1 MATIRRL
8 YLYAVS
14 LVSLEVVIWGAIG
27 LARSIFAG
35 QEVGGSVSRLAG
47 PLSQV
52 LVGVPVFGL
61 HWWLAQR
68 SALKDPEERTARLRA
83 VFFYG
88 ALLGTLVPMVQNAL
102 ALFNRLFL
110 MLFELSPLQ
119 AMFGGSQT
127 WSDNLIAM
135 LVNGVAAAYLF
146 SVLRLDWRLASPG
159 DDWQAVRRLYRYLWL
174 LYGLAMVVFGVQQAL
189 KYILGIQAVGS
200 GLQNSL
206 ANGLAL
212 LLVGIPLWLYVNQ
225 RIQLTLDEPGEADSL
240 VRLVVLYLLSLA
252 SVVSVLT
259 SGGMVVYVL
268 LRAALG
274 ETFTLVTF
282 LARLSDPLSV
292 AVPLGGVWAYYGRML
307 TREMSALPDL
317 PRRAGLRQRPGLR
330 RVYYYVLALLGLGT
344 TFIGLQNLLSF
355 LLTQAINPSAIGLN
369 VLRTLLAGA
378 LAALAV
384 GLPLW
389 LLTWRPMMREAA
401 LEGEDGDHAR
411 RSQVR
416 KAYLYL
422 ALFAGVMG
430 VMFSTGSLLYQ
441 LLNAWL
447 GQPSPGLLL
456 QALQMVKLILLF
468 ALLLGY
474 HWLALRADARL
485 AERSL
490 SRRHALFPVLVL
502 SPEEGDFAERLVKA
516 LEREAPTLP
525 VAIHPVSQGVPDEGL
540 SAAKAVIVP
549 TEVMARP
556 SESIRLWLQGFA
568 GIHLVV
574 TTPVTGWY
582 WIYSSGLSA
591 ESLARQ
597 TARSVRHLAEE
608 QEIPPPREASP
619 WMTVV
624 YVLAG
629 LFVLEILLVVVTSV
643 ANLVSLFH

>member
-27 LARSIFAG
+27 LARSLFAG
-35 QEVGGSVSRLAG
+35 QEVGGGASRLAG
-47 PLSQV
+47 SLSQV

-68 SALKDPEERTARLRA
+68 SAYKDPEERTARLRS
-83 VFFYG
+83 VFLHG
-88 ALLGTLVPMVQNAL
+88 ALLGTLVPVAQNLL
-102 ALFNRLFL
+102 ALFDRLFL
-110 MLFELSPLQ
+110 LLFEISPLQ
-119 AMFGGSQT
+119 AMLGGNQT

-135 LVNGVAAAYLF
+135 LVNVAAAAYLF
-146 SVLRLDWRLASPG
+146 WTLRLDWRAASPG

-174 LYGLAMVVFGVQQAL
+174 LYGLAMAVFGIQQVL
-189 KYILGIQAVGS
+189 KYILTIQAVGS
-200 GLQNSL
+200 GVQTSL

-212 LLVGIPLWLYVNQ
+212 LLVGTPLWLYTNQ
-225 RIQLTLDEPGEADSL
+225 RIQMALGEPGEADSL
-240 VRLVVLYLLSLA
+240 TRLIVLYLLSLA

-259 SGGMVVYVL
+259 SGGLAVYVL
-268 LRAALG
+268 LRAILG
-274 ETFTLVTF
+274 ETFTAPTF
-282 LARLSDPLSV
+282 LAQLSNPLSV

-307 TREMSALPDL
+307 TREMNALPDQ
-317 PRRAGLRQRPGLR
+317 PQRAGLRRT
-330 RVYYYVLALLGLGT
+330 YFYVLALLGLGT

-355 LLTQAINPSAIGLN
+355 LLTLAMTPTAIGLN
-369 VLRTLLAGA
+369 VIRLSLAGA

-389 LLTWRPMMREAA
+389 LLTWRPMLREAA
-401 LEGEDGDHAR
+401 VEGEDGDHAR

-422 ALFAGVMG
+422 ALFTGVMG
-430 VMFSTGSLLYQ
+430 VMFGSAALLYQ
-441 LLNAWL
+441 LINAWL
-447 GQPSPGLLL
+447 GQPPPDLLL

-474 HWLALRADARL
+474 HGWALHTDARL

-502 SPEEGDFAERLVKA
+502 SPAEGDFAERLVKA

-556 SESIRLWLQGFA
+556 TESIRLWLQGFT
-568 GIHLVV
+568 GLHLVV
-574 TTPVTGWY
+574 ATPVTGWY

-591 ESLARQ
+591 EALARQ

-608 QEIPPPREASP
+608 QAIPPPREASP

-629 LFVLEILLVVVTSV
+629 LFVLEILFVVVTSV
-643 ANLVSLFH
+643 ANLVSLFR